1 MWHRHVTLATNSVL
15 VISNGNL
22 KNIWLWNFRGKNFVQ
37 KKKHSR
43 YLRCYHH
50 HNFWLLTYE
59 YRCAPITTE
68 EPTRQNRTDGM
79 EIDFLKQIRQIRHY
93 TYANTLL
100 SYFWWK
106 FHSQKKFCNRWLIL
120 PAAGLNWK
128 HCIYKL
134 AKLVSDPFCLYDQ
147 IKLL

>member
-1 MWHRHVTLATNSVL
+1 MVKPEK
-15 VISNGNL
+15 
-22 KNIWLWNFRGKNFVQ
+22 KNCMHHMEIKKIFDWNFRGKNSVQ

-50 HNFWLLTYE
+50 HNFWLLT

-128 HCIYKL
+128 HCIYKSWQNL
-134 AKLVSDPFCLYDQ
+134 CLILFVSM
-147 IKLL
+147 IK